1 VVTTAPQLYLTWI
14 GTLSYTHFHL
24 TCMRFIK
31 SPGKMWSSPPRSVG
45 SNGLSHSNKTWFTII
60 TFNVHL
66 LLGSYGMDWCCSCS
80 SMRWFWNWF
89 TVRARQRRPTHF
101 IATYFALE
109 RSHRKLLQNETPTL
123 RHFIINPACEPT
135 IFWIENYEF
144 ATFNIPQRRRER
156 CLCMVIPNNQLL
168 WIYNV
173 KACP

>member
-1 VVTTAPQLYLTWI
+1 MVTTAPQLYLTWI

-66 LLGSYGMDWCCSCS
+66 LLGGYGMDWCCSCS
-80 SMRWFWNWF
+80 SMRWSLCVQGNEDP
-89 TVRARQRRPTHF
+89 PTLLLHTLPLRGGTANCYKMKLQHSDISLSTQHVSIPF
-101 IATYFALE
+101 PRLRTTNLLHLI
-109 RSHRKLLQNETPTL
+109 SHREGEKD
-123 RHFIINPACEPT
+123 FYA
-135 IFWIENYEF
+135 WI
-144 ATFNIPQRRRER
+144 
-156 CLCMVIPNNQLL
+156 LPNNQLL